1 MASAGP
7 AASAHDL
14 ARQAR
19 TLAQS
24 HPFSPVAGQFV
35 NETVAE
41 QAKSQPNAEVS
52 TWAGAC
58 LTNGYC
64 LRRVEENHAGLVL
77 QVQPDIAVD
86 AASLGAE
93 AGRLAAS
100 LRASGEE
107 IEFLIPEDEVIGAL
121 DHIIASEV
129 SRRLDNLRNSI
140 DNEAAGEIEEFLTWW
155 TVEGYALR
163 VAEQVSGVVA

>member
-1 MASAGP
+1 MTSAGP

-24 HPFSPVAGQFV
+24 HPFTPVAGEFV
-35 NETVAE
+35 NGTVAE
-41 QAKSQPNAEVS
+41 QTKTQPAAEIG

-58 LTNGYC
+58 LSNGYC

-77 QVQPDIAVD
+77 QVQPDSQVD
-86 AASLGAE
+86 AATLGTE
-93 AGRLAAS
+93 ASRIAAAM
-100 LRASGEE
+100 RTSGDG
-107 IEFLIPEDEVIGAL
+107 ITFLISEDEVIAAL

-129 SRRLDNLRNSI
+129 SRRLDNLRNAI
-140 DNEAAGEIEEFLTWW
+140 DKEAAGEIEEFLTWW
-155 TVEGYALR
+155 TVQGYALR
-163 VAEQVSGVVA
+163 VAEQASGVVA

>member
-1 MASAGP
+1 MTSAGP

-24 HPFSPVAGQFV
+24 HPFTPVAGQFV
-35 NETVAE
+35 NESVAE
-41 QAKSQPNAEVS
+41 QTKSQPTPEVG

-64 LRRVEENHAGLVL
+64 LRRVEEIQAGLVL
-77 QVQPDIAVD
+77 QVQAGSSVS
-86 AASLGAE
+86 AAALGVE
-93 AGRLAAS
+93 AARLAAS
-100 LRASGEE
+100 LRSSGAG
-107 IEFLIPEDEVIGAL
+107 IEFLIAEDDVIGAL

-129 SRRLDNLRNSI
+129 SKRLDDLRNSI
-140 DNEAAGEIEEFLTWW
+140 DKEAAAEIEEFLTWW
-155 TVEGYALR
+155 TVQGYALR
-163 VAEQVSGVVA
+163 VAEQASGVVA

>member
-1 MASAGP
+1 MTTAGP

-24 HPFSPVAGQFV
+24 HPFSPVSAQYM
-35 NETVAE
+35 NESVAE
-41 QAKSQPNAEVS
+41 QGKSQPNSEVGV
-52 TWAGAC
+52 WAGAC

-77 QVQPDIAVD
+77 QLQADCTVSVSDLA
-86 AASLGAE
+86 AE
-93 AGRLAAS
+93 ATRLATS
-100 LRASGEE
+100 LRTGGAGIS
-107 IEFLIPEDEVIGAL
+107 FLIAEDSVIEAL

-129 SRRLDNLRNSI
+129 SKRLDNLRNAI
-140 DNEAAGEIEEFLTWW
+140 DKEAAGEVEDFLVFW
-155 TVEGYALR
+155 TVQGYALR
-163 VAEQVSGVVA
+163 VAEQALGMVA

>member
-1 MASAGP
+1 MTTAGP

-24 HPFSPVAGQFV
+24 HPFSPVAGQYMHASV
-35 NETVAE
+35 DE
-41 QAKSQPNAEVS
+41 QSKHQPNSEVG

-64 LRRVEENHAGLVL
+64 LRRVEENQAGLML
-77 QVQPDIAVD
+77 QVQADSAVSASD
-86 AASLGAE
+86 LGTEAA
-93 AGRLAAS
+93 RLTAS
-100 LRASGEE
+100 LRTSGAG
-107 IEFLIPEDEVIGAL
+107 IDYLIDEDDVIGAL

-129 SRRLDNLRNSI
+129 SKRLDNLRNSI
-140 DNEAAGEIEEFLTWW
+140 DKDAAAEIEEFLTFW
-155 TVEGYALR
+155 TVQGYSLR
-163 VAEQVSGVVA
+163 VAEQALGVVA